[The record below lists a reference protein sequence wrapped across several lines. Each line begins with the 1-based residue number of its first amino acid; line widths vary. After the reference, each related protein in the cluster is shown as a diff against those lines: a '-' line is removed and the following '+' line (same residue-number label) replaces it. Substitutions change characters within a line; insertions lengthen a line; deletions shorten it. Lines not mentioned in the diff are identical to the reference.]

1 MRTTVTLDDD
11 IYETVLHLS
20 QVSGERLGKVLS
32 DLARQA
38 LRPSK
43 PDTRRAARRFPVFE
57 VPPNTPLISMS
68 RIQEMIDEEG

>member
-1 MRTTVTLDDD
+1 MTLDDD

-38 LRPSK
+38 LTPSK
-43 PDTRRAARRFPVFE
+43 PTNGRAARRFPVFE
-57 VPPNTPLISMS
+57 IPPNTPLISMS

>member
-38 LRPSK
+38 LTPSK
-43 PDTRRAARRFPVFE
+43 PTNGRAASRFPVFE
-57 VPPNTPLISMS
+57 IPPNTPLISMS